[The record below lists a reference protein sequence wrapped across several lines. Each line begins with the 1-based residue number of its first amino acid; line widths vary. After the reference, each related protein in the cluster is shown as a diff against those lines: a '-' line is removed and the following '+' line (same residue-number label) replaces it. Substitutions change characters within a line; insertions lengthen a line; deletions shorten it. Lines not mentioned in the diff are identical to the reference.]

1 MTLANS
7 LKAWYGHM
15 FFMIHFWHN
24 NSTEAVLERLSKE
37 LTIPRSA
44 RVLNIA
50 CEENLI
56 PEFLRGRIDPAQVFG
71 VELDDKVI
79 DGKRIKRCD
88 VDHEPLPF
96 EDKSIDLVVSVWG
109 LEHFKTDN
117 IFKEIRR
124 VLTPGGQFIFVTPNR
139 NHPIFMIK
147 QLLGSR
153 FAGWYFHR
161 ILRTDYE
168 PHKTFY
174 HLNSYK
180 NVRNAAAAAGLTFK
194 QFVFLGPAN
203 LKYYFNYSRLLQKAL
218 SAAEHLITNRV
229 LGHFKPYIVG
239 VLSS

>member
-1 MTLANS
+1 MVTR
-7 LKAWYGHM
+7 
-15 FFMIHFWHN
+15 FMIHFWHD
-24 NSTEAVLERLSKE
+24 NSTEAVLNRLGKD
-37 LTIPRSA
+37 LTIIPTT

-50 CEENLI
+50 CEHNLV
-56 PEFLRGRIDPAQVFG
+56 PEFLRGRIDEKNVFG
-71 VELDDKVI
+71 VELDDHVI

-117 IFKEIRR
+117 IFKEVRR
-124 VLTPGGQFIFVTPNR
+124 VLRPGGQFIFVTPNR

-147 QLLGSR
+147 QVMGSR
-153 FAGWYFHR
+153 FAQWYFRR

-174 HLNSYK
+174 HLNSYR
-180 NVRNAAAAAGLTFK
+180 NVRDAAVSADLDLQ

-203 LKYYFNYSRLLQKAL
+203 LKYYFNFSRALQKAL
-218 SAAEHLITNRV
+218 SAFEHLITNRV
-229 LGHFKPYIVG
+229 LGRFKPYIVG
-239 VLSS
+239 VLQA